1 MNVKKKSQ
9 IQEKSVAKDLNAK
22 TVIASGALWGSKGD
36 VRSDKL
42 LVECKTTDKSWYSLS
57 LPIWKKIEQE
67 AIHDGLRIP
76 VMCIELTVDGE
87 KVKYAVIKDLDLK
100 GMNILTYHDITKY
113 YVSRFCAGKSFRV
126 SKRELVIFP
135 AGTLSSNTSVTFAI
149 VPWGDFLYH
158 LKGANL

>member
-9 IQEKSVAKDLNAK
+9 IQERSVAKDLNAE

-76 VMCIELTVDGE
+76 VMCIEVTNNNHKE
-87 KVKYAVIKDLDLK
+87 KYAVIKDADLK
-100 GMNILTYHDITKY
+100 WMNVLTYHEITQHF
-113 YVSRFCAGKSFRV
+113 SCRFCSGKSFRV
-126 SKRELVIFP
+126 TKPESVIFP
-135 AGTLSSNTSVTFAI
+135 AEAWSNYVSTTF
-149 VPWGDFLYH
+149 VVLPWEDFLYH
-158 LKGANL
+158 LKGAIL